1 MEELDLKELFN
12 IFWQRKLEIVTIILI
27 FVIIGA
33 VYTYAILQPKYTS
46 YTTLLLTQVNGN
58 NETGN
63 DTTSIT
69 QTDLTLN
76 SKLISTYREIIKRD
90 AVLREVIDDLNIKNL
105 TEDSLRKNIK
115 VSAISDTEIIKIEVT
130 NENPNYAQMIANKI
144 AEVFSEKITDIY
156 KINNVYVL
164 DKAVVSE
171 NPSNINH
178 LKDIVIFAFIGVVIA
193 CGYALLANMIDNTVK
208 TEADIEKLT
217 GLTVLATIPDYDT
230 EVKGGKR

>member
-76 SKLISTYREIIKRD
+76 SKLISTYSEIIKRD

-193 CGYALLANMIDNTVK
+193 CGYALLANMLDNTVK

>member
-76 SKLISTYREIIKRD
+76 SKLISTYSEIIKRD

-105 TEDSLRKNIK
+105 TEDSLRRSIK
-115 VSAISDTEIIKIEVT
+115 VSSISDTEIIKIEVT
-130 NENPNYAQMIANKI
+130 NENPNYAQMVANKI

-193 CGYALLANMIDNTVK
+193 CGYALLANMLDNTVK

>member
-12 IFWQRKLEIVTIILI
+12 IFWQRKLEIATIILI

-63 DTTSIT
+63 DTSIT

-76 SKLISTYREIIKRD
+76 SKLISTYSEIIKRD

-105 TEDSLRKNIK
+105 TEDSLRRSIK
-115 VSAISDTEIIKIEVT
+115 VSSISDTEIIKIEVT

-193 CGYALLANMIDNTVK
+193 CGYALLANMLDNTVK

>member
-76 SKLISTYREIIKRD
+76 SKLISTYSEIIKRD

-105 TEDSLRKNIK
+105 TEDSLRKSIK

-171 NPSNINH
+171 NPSNVNH
-178 LKDIVIFAFIGVVIA
+178 IKDIVIFAFIGVVIA
-193 CGYALLANMIDNTVK
+193 CGYALLANMLDNTVK

>member
-63 DTTSIT
+63 DTSIT

-76 SKLISTYREIIKRD
+76 SKLISTYSEIIKRD

-105 TEDSLRKNIK
+105 TEDSLRRSIK
-115 VSAISDTEIIKIEVT
+115 VSSISDTEIIKIEVT

-156 KINNVYVL
+156 RINNVYVL

-193 CGYALLANMIDNTVK
+193 CGYALLANMLDNTVK

>member
-76 SKLISTYREIIKRD
+76 SKLISTYSEIIKRD

-171 NPSNINH
+171 NPSNVNH
-178 LKDIVIFAFIGVVIA
+178 IKDIVIFAFIGVVIA
-193 CGYALLANMIDNTVK
+193 CGYALLANMLDNTVK

>member
-76 SKLISTYREIIKRD
+76 SKLISTYSEIIKRD

-105 TEDSLRKNIK
+105 TEDSLRRSIK
-115 VSAISDTEIIKIEVT
+115 VSSISDTEIIKIEVT

-171 NPSNINH
+171 NPSNVNH
-178 LKDIVIFAFIGVVIA
+178 IKDIVIFAFIGVVIA
-193 CGYALLANMIDNTVK
+193 CGYALLANMLDNTVK

>member
-12 IFWQRKLEIVTIILI
+12 IFWQRKLEIIIIILI
-27 FVIIGA
+27 LIIIGA
-33 VYTYAILQPKYTS
+33 VYTYALLKPKYTS
-46 YTTLLLTQVNGN
+46 YTTLLLTQVNSSSESEN
-58 NETGN
+58 N
-63 DTTSIT
+63 TSIT

-76 SKLISTYREIIKRD
+76 SNLVSTYSEIIKRD
-90 AVLREVIDDLNIKNL
+90 AVLKEVIDDLNIKSL
-105 TEDSLRKNIK
+105 TEEGLRNNIK

-130 NENPNYAQMIANKI
+130 NENPNYAEMIANKI

-156 KINNVYVL
+156 KINNVYIL
-164 DKAVVSE
+164 DKAQVSE
-171 NPSNINH
+171 TPSNINH
-178 LKDIVIFAFIGVVIA
+178 AKDIIIFAFIGVVIA
-193 CGYALLANMIDNTVK
+193 CGYVLLANMLDNTVK

>member
-76 SKLISTYREIIKRD
+76 SKLISTYSEIIKRD

-105 TEDSLRKNIK
+105 TEDSLRRSIK
-115 VSAISDTEIIKIEVT
+115 VSSISDTEIIKIEVT

-178 LKDIVIFAFIGVVIA
+178 LKDIVIFGFVGVVIA
-193 CGYALLANMIDNTVK
+193 CGYALLANMLDNTVK

>member
-76 SKLISTYREIIKRD
+76 SKLISTYSEIIKRD

-178 LKDIVIFAFIGVVIA
+178 LKDIVIYAFIGVVIA
-193 CGYALLANMIDNTVK
+193 CGYALLANMLDNTVK

>member
-12 IFWQRKLEIVTIILI
+12 IFWQRKLEILTIILI

-33 VYTYAILQPKYTS
+33 VYTYAILKPTYTS

-58 NETGN
+58 NSTGDN
-63 DTTSIT
+63 TSIT

-76 SKLISTYREIIKRD
+76 SKLISTYSEIIKRD

-105 TEDSLRKNIK
+105 TEEGLRKSIK
-115 VSAISDTEIIKIEVT
+115 VTAISDTEIIKISVT
-130 NENPNYAQMIANKI
+130 NENPNYAEMIANKI
-144 AEVFSEKITDIY
+144 AEVFSEKIIDIY

-178 LKDIVIFAFIGVVIA
+178 AKDIVIFAFIGVVIA
-193 CGYALLANMIDNTVK
+193 CGYALLANMLDNTVK

>member
-63 DTTSIT
+63 DTSIT

-76 SKLISTYREIIKRD
+76 SKLISTYSEIIKRD

-105 TEDSLRKNIK
+105 TEDSLRRSIK
-115 VSAISDTEIIKIEVT
+115 VSSISDTEIIKIEVT

-178 LKDIVIFAFIGVVIA
+178 LKDIVIFGFVGVVIA
-193 CGYALLANMIDNTVK
+193 CGYALLANMLDNTVK

>member
-76 SKLISTYREIIKRD
+76 SKLISTYSEIIKRD

-105 TEDSLRKNIK
+105 TEDSLRRSIK
-115 VSAISDTEIIKIEVT
+115 VSSISDTEIIKIEVT

-193 CGYALLANMIDNTVK
+193 CGYALLANMLDNTVK

>member
-12 IFWQRKLEIVTIILI
+12 IFWQRKLEIITIILI
-27 FVIIGA
+27 FMIIGA
-33 VYTYAILQPKYTS
+33 VYTYALLKPKYTS
-46 YTTLLLTQVNGN
+46 YTTLLLTQVNSSETEN
-58 NETGN
+58 N
-63 DTTSIT
+63 TSIT

-76 SKLISTYREIIKRD
+76 SNLVSTYSEIIKRD
-90 AVLREVIDDLNIKNL
+90 AVLKEVIDDLNIKSL
-105 TEDSLRKNIK
+105 TEEGLRNNIK

-130 NENPNYAQMIANKI
+130 NENPNYAEMIANKI

-156 KINNVYVL
+156 KINNVYIL
-164 DKAVVSE
+164 DKAQVSE
-171 NPSNINH
+171 TPSNINH
-178 LKDIVIFAFIGVVIA
+178 AKDIIIFAFIGVVIA
-193 CGYALLANMIDNTVK
+193 CGYVLLANMLDNTVK

>member
-193 CGYALLANMIDNTVK
+193 CGYALLANMLDNTVK

>member
-76 SKLISTYREIIKRD
+76 SKLISTYSEIIKRD

-105 TEDSLRKNIK
+105 TEDSLRRSIK
-115 VSAISDTEIIKIEVT
+115 VSSISDTEIIKIEVT
-130 NENPNYAQMIANKI
+130 NENPNYAQMIAN
-144 AEVFSEKITDIY
+144 
-156 KINNVYVL
+156 NNVYVL
-164 DKAVVSE
+164 DKAMVSE

-193 CGYALLANMIDNTVK
+193 CGYALLANMLDNTVK

>member
-46 YTTLLLTQVNGN
+46 YTNLLLTQVNGN

-76 SKLISTYREIIKRD
+76 SKLISTYSEIIKRD

-193 CGYALLANMIDNTVK
+193 CGYALLANMLDNTVK

-217 GLTVLATIPDYDT
+217 GLTVLATIPYYDT

>member
-1 MEELDLKELFN
+1 MEEIDLKELFN

-76 SKLISTYREIIKRD
+76 SKLISTYSEIIKRD

-193 CGYALLANMIDNTVK
+193 CGYALLANMLDNTVK